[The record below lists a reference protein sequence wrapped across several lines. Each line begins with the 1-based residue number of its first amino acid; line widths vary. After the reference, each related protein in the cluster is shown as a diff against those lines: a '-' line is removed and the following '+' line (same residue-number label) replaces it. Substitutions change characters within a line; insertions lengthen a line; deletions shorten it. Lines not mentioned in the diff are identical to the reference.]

1 MFSNPKNEFSPS
13 RVNNSIKM
21 DAIIHKCAAKSSVLM
36 TADELNEHTG
46 NNTIR
51 WEKPY
56 FFFRTEIELPDVVT
70 WAEYNQL
77 KLDHIRH
84 MIPYKGRYFDYITH
98 REYDT
103 LGDWAADN
111 GKTTDDIVY
120 GVNFVHRTIDASKQ
134 RAFVSLDTL
143 INHLDPDFHMTNN
156 RELIAT
162 IQRDLKSVIENLE
175 AIAKKIRNL

>member
-1 MFSNPKNEFSPS
+1 
-13 RVNNSIKM
+13 M

-70 WAEYNQL
+70 WEEYNQL

-84 MIPYKGRYFDYITH
+84 MIPYKGRYFDYVTH

-103 LGDWAADN
+103 LDDWAADN
-111 GKTTDDIVY
+111 GRTVDDIVY
-120 GVNFVHRTIDASKQ
+120 GVNFVHRTMNASKQ

-143 INHLDPDFHMTNN
+143 IKHLDPNFHTSKNQ
-156 RELIAT
+156 ELIYT

-175 AIAKKIRNL
+175 AIAKKIKKLE